1 MRRAKLPSSRTSQ
14 IANSP
19 IIAKQVMRQNTNSG
33 RRLRGRPN
41 RNKPHGHQN
50 RNSAIDSNGPEG
62 KVRGNATQVYEKYLT
77 LAREAFSAGN
87 RVMAET
93 FFQYAEQYYR
103 VLTDS
108 TDPRPEGAPVQQTN
122 GSDRPDDDRGTRRNG
137 GYEGSRRESPRDGV
151 EARTGENPGR
161 PANPPANPP
170 AHPGANPGAPIAAAA
185 EVERAT
191 EQVAVTQAVP
201 APAAEPAPAGEEGA
215 SRPRRGRPRRKPT
228 DSAASGTASSEAP
241 PRRARPRRAAPAAA
255 ESSPSPAKDEAADDD
270 TPPDGTGA

>member
-1 MRRAKLPSSRTSQ
+1 
-14 IANSP
+14 
-19 IIAKQVMRQNTNSG
+19 MRQNTNSG

-41 RNKPHGHQN
+41 RNKPQGQQN

-77 LAREAFSAGN
+77 LAREAISASN

-93 FFQYAEQYYR
+93 FFQYAEHYYR
-103 VLTDS
+103 VLNDS

-137 GYEGSRRESPRDGV
+137 GYEGSRREPPRDGV

-161 PANPPANPP
+161 PANPPANPE
-170 AHPGANPGAPIAAAA
+170 APIAAAA

-191 EQVAVTQAVP
+191 EQVAVTQAAP
-201 APAAEPAPAGEEGA
+201 APAAEPAPVPAGEDGA

-228 DSAASGTASSEAP
+228 DGAASGTASSEAP
-241 PRRARPRRAAPAAA
+241 PRRARPRRAAAAPAAA

>member
-93 FFQYAEQYYR
+93 FFQYAEHYYR
-103 VLTDS
+103 VLNDS

-122 GSDRPDDDRGTRRNG
+122 GSDRPDDDRGTRPATRDRG
-137 GYEGSRRESPRDGV
+137 ESRQE
-151 EARTGENPGR
+151 T
-161 PANPPANPP
+161 
-170 AHPGANPGAPIAAAA
+170 
-185 EVERAT
+185 
-191 EQVAVTQAVP
+191 
-201 APAAEPAPAGEEGA
+201 A
-215 SRPRRGRPRRKPT
+215 SRPEPARTLAGQPILQLTPQLTPELTPERRLPRPPR
-228 DSAASGTASSEAP
+228 SSE
-241 PRRARPRRAAPAAA
+241 RRSRWR
-255 ESSPSPAKDEAADDD
+255 
-270 TPPDGTGA
+270 

>member
-1 MRRAKLPSSRTSQ
+1 
-14 IANSP
+14 
-19 IIAKQVMRQNTNSG
+19 MRQNTNSG

-41 RNKPHGHQN
+41 RNKPQGQQN

-77 LAREAFSAGN
+77 LAREAVSASN

-93 FFQYAEQYYR
+93 FFQYAEHYYR
-103 VLTDS
+103 VLNDS

-137 GYEGSRRESPRDGV
+137 GYEGSRREPPRDGV

-161 PANPPANPP
+161 PANPPANPE
-170 AHPGANPGAPIAAAA
+170 APIAAAA

-191 EQVAVTQAVP
+191 EQVAVTQA
-201 APAAEPAPAGEEGA
+201 APAAEPAPVPAGEDGA

-228 DSAASGTASSEAP
+228 DGAASGSASSEAP
-241 PRRARPRRAAPAAA
+241 QRRARPRRAAAAPAAA
-255 ESSPSPAKDEAADDD
+255 EPSPSPAKDEAADDD

>member
-1 MRRAKLPSSRTSQ
+1 
-14 IANSP
+14 
-19 IIAKQVMRQNTNSG
+19 MRQNTNSG

-41 RNKPHGHQN
+41 RNKPQGQQN

-77 LAREAFSAGN
+77 LAREAISASN

-93 FFQYAEQYYR
+93 FFQYAEHYYR
-103 VLTDS
+103 VLNDS

-137 GYEGSRRESPRDGV
+137 GYEGSRREPPRDGV

-161 PANPPANPP
+161 PASPPANPE
-170 AHPGANPGAPIAAAA
+170 APIAAAA

-191 EQVAVTQAVP
+191 EQVAVTQA
-201 APAAEPAPAGEEGA
+201 APAAEPAPVPAGEDGA

-228 DSAASGTASSEAP
+228 DGAASGTASSEAP
-241 PRRARPRRAAPAAA
+241 PRRARPRRAAAAPAAA

>member
-1 MRRAKLPSSRTSQ
+1 
-14 IANSP
+14 
-19 IIAKQVMRQNTNSG
+19 MRQNTNSG

-41 RNKPHGHQN
+41 RNKPQGQQN

-77 LAREAFSAGN
+77 LAREAVSASN

-93 FFQYAEQYYR
+93 FFQYAEHYYR
-103 VLTDS
+103 VLNDS

-137 GYEGSRRESPRDGV
+137 GYEGSRREPPRDGV

-161 PANPPANPP
+161 PAHPPANPE
-170 AHPGANPGAPIAAAA
+170 APIAAAA

-191 EQVAVTQAVP
+191 EQVAVTQA
-201 APAAEPAPAGEEGA
+201 APAAEPAPVPAGEEGA

-228 DSAASGTASSEAP
+228 DGAASGTASSEAP
-241 PRRARPRRAAPAAA
+241 PRRARPRRAAAAPAAA
-255 ESSPSPAKDEAADDD
+255 EPSPAKDEAADDD

>member
-1 MRRAKLPSSRTSQ
+1 
-14 IANSP
+14 
-19 IIAKQVMRQNTNSG
+19 MRQNTNSG

-41 RNKPHGHQN
+41 RNKPQGQQN

-77 LAREAFSAGN
+77 LAREAISASN

-93 FFQYAEQYYR
+93 FFQYAEHYYR
-103 VLTDS
+103 VLNDS

-137 GYEGSRRESPRDGV
+137 GYEGSRREPPRDGV

-161 PANPPANPP
+161 PANPPANPE
-170 AHPGANPGAPIAAAA
+170 APIAAAA

-191 EQVAVTQAVP
+191 EQVAVTQA
-201 APAAEPAPAGEEGA
+201 APAAEPAPVPAGEDGA

-228 DSAASGTASSEAP
+228 DGAASGSASSEAP
-241 PRRARPRRAAPAAA
+241 QRRARPRRAAAAPAAA

>member
-1 MRRAKLPSSRTSQ
+1 
-14 IANSP
+14 
-19 IIAKQVMRQNTNSG
+19 MRQNTNSG

-41 RNKPHGHQN
+41 RNKPQGQQN

-77 LAREAFSAGN
+77 LAREAVSASN

-93 FFQYAEQYYR
+93 FFQYAEHYYR
-103 VLTDS
+103 VLNDS

-122 GSDRPDDDRGTRRNG
+122 GSARPDDDRGTRRNG
-137 GYEGSRRESPRDGV
+137 GYEGSRREPPRDGV

-161 PANPPANPP
+161 PANPPANPE
-170 AHPGANPGAPIAAAA
+170 APIAAAA

-191 EQVAVTQAVP
+191 EQVAVTQA
-201 APAAEPAPAGEEGA
+201 APAAEPAPVPAGEDGA

-228 DSAASGTASSEAP
+228 DGAASGSASSEAP
-241 PRRARPRRAAPAAA
+241 QRRARPRRAAAAPAAA
-255 ESSPSPAKDEAADDD
+255 EPSPSPAKDEAADDD